1 MQQKSISKI
10 HLSSKMRNGPAD
22 SKEGLK
28 FSLKQLFVFAK
39 MASKN
44 KVNSWMKM
52 EPNKIKKIVKY

>member
-1 MQQKSISKI
+1 
-10 HLSSKMRNGPAD
+10 MRNDPAD

-52 EPNKIKKIVKY
+52 EPNNKKKIVKY